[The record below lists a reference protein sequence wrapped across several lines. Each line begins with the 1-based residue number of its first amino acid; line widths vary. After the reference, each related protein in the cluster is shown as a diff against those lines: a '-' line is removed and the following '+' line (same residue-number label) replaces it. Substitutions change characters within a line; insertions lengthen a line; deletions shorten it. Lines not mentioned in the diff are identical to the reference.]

1 MVEVL
6 LPSPDDRENRILGIP
21 QALEKSGGETV
32 LVLRPLDRNGAGGE
46 KPEPDMRI
54 PLGKIGLLRWI
65 KQSIFTQ

>member
-6 LPSPDDRENRILGIP
+6 LPSPDDRENRILGTP
-21 QALEKSGGETV
+21 QALEKSGGETI
-32 LVLRPLDRNGAGGE
+32 LVLRPLERNGGE
-46 KPEPDMRI
+46 KPEPELRI